1 MRIQQ
6 QFLNSFKSLSFFFPP
21 NLIVKTFQC
30 YSVIVINF
38 YLCFFDNNKITH
50 LTETMKKSCL
60 QLIAKT
66 QE

>member
-6 QFLNSFKSLSFFFPP
+6 QFLNSFKSLSFFFFP

-30 YSVIVINF
+30 YSVVVINF

-50 LTETMKKSCL
+50 LVETMKKSCL

-66 QE
+66 RK